1 MTLKVG
7 KENMGYSLQ
16 YFHNI
21 FISLKFY
28 QKDSQNTS
36 TPYTDLTYLKL

>member
-7 KENMGYSLQ
+7 EENMGYSLQ
-16 YFHNI
+16 YFYNI

-28 QKDSQNTS
+28 QKDIKKHK
-36 TPYTDLTYLKL
+36 PKY